1 MRAIWTKWR
10 YNNFLSDNWQCK
22 RHLSLFE
29 NCMSNNVA
37 AILNFD
43 IAAIWWQFPHSNHF
57 PTYKESLFSFQSA
70 IGNEVQSNVKHMAA
84 ILKSNMAAPGRKL
97 WDCQNVP
104 RHRKHRY
111 RHYNVGPR
119 CNRTGD
125 MGKTIVILAP
135 YWKSIWRPPGVAN
148 FWGLFFVMIYRYKR
162 TLVQSVMLS

>member
-10 YNNFLSDNWQCK
+10 YNNFLSENWQCR
-22 RHLSLFE
+22 RHMSLYE

-43 IAAIWWQFPHSNHF
+43 IAAIWWQFPRSDHF

-84 ILKSNMAAPGRKL
+84 ILKSNMAAPGRKF

-125 MGKTIVILAP
+125 MGKIMV
-135 YWKSIWRPPGVAN
+135 IWRHIGNQYGGHQGSQIFGVY
-148 FWGLFFVMIYRYKR
+148 FF
-162 TLVQSVMLS
+162 